1 MRQVIGFLNCSKKN
15 GLSNEKYVPR
25 KRPRDF
31 YQACILVVD
40 IAPPPRR
47 SRPAADDREYPNA
60 ARPRGKGAYFVLRSG
75 GITGQYAEFK

>member
-31 YQACILVVD
+31 YQAGILVVD
-40 IAPPPRR
+40 T
-47 SRPAADDREYPNA
+47 

>member
-31 YQACILVVD
+31 YQAGILVVD
-40 IAPPPRR
+40 IARR
-47 SRPAADDREYPNA
+47 GGQDDREYPNA

>member
-1 MRQVIGFLNCSKKN
+1 MRRVAGFLNCLKKN

-31 YQACILVVD
+31 SQAGIPVVD
-40 IAPPPRR
+40 IAEQVEDRLPTTGSTRMPPALGR
-47 SRPAADDREYPNA
+47 
-60 ARPRGKGAYFVLRSG
+60 KGAYFVLRSG